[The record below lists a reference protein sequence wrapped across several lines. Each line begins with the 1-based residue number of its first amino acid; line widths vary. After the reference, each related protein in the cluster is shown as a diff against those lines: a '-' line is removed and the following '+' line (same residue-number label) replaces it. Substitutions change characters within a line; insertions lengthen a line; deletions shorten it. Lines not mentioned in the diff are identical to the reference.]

1 MDSGSEGQGRTLE
14 SFRAY
19 LSFLARLQL
28 DSRLRGKVDLSGVVQ
43 QTLLEA
49 HQAKER
55 FYQMSPDEQ
64 AAWLRKVLAN
74 NLTDE
79 IRKLGTAARD
89 IGRERSMEQAI
100 DESSSRLETL
110 LTEGTRSPGQQ
121 AIHNERLL
129 HLADALTRL
138 PEDQTTAVEL
148 HHLKG
153 YSLAEV
159 AQQMSRS
166 KGAVAK
172 LLFRGIENLH
182 TLLEEQE
189 DA

>member
-1 MDSGSEGQGRTLE
+1 MTSASEDSGRTLE

-28 DSRLRGKVDLSGVVQ
+28 DSQLRGRVDLSGVVQ

-55 FYQMSPDEQ
+55 FYRMSPANQ
-64 AAWLRKVLAN
+64 AAWLRRVLAN

-89 IGRERSMEQAI
+89 IGRERTLEQAI
-100 DESSSRLETL
+100 EESSSRLEAL
-110 LTEGTRSPGQQ
+110 LTEGQLSPSQQ

-129 HLADALTRL
+129 KLADALTRL

-159 AQQMSRS
+159 AQQMGRS

-172 LLFRGIENLH
+172 LLYRGIEKLH
-182 TLLEEQE
+182 NLLEEEGQE
-189 DA
+189 